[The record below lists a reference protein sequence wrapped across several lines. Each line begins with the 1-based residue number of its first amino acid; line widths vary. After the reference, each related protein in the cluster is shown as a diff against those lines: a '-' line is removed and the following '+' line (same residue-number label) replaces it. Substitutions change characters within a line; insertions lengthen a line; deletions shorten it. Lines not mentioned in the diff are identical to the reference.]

1 MFQGT
6 VIMNKSLIAA
16 WAISLGAAFYLGMNL
31 RPDSDSV
38 NKSNS
43 QEKTLKENG
52 HQNSSTVAADDSSGE
67 ARRLNANP
75 VRKKVPVNI
84 VMADLK
90 ALLGDTGMMSM
101 DMAALAESYYLV
113 KDLDEEDL
121 LEALSQLQGNL
132 NNPGNLL
139 PLMLI
144 LGRYAELNPQNA
156 MAFYENNIT
165 SPQAK
170 MVALS
175 GILSS
180 WAKTDPEGAYEWF
193 QNKGDKDN
201 SGGMMGGNSFS
212 LVYIFQGLAKKDLNG
227 AIEKLKSVGDESFK
241 LQMAVSGVASSLR
254 TKEDF
259 IEFMEKVPEFKNKN
273 AGRTV
278 IQNWVMRNPE
288 EAVAW
293 VDGLEDKKR
302 QKELSKNVFNGWMM
316 TEPQKAAEWYMGK
329 AEGDDRQMV
338 ANNIASSWGMSNPE
352 ASIAWLEKQEG
363 VDTQKSLKAIYSSAI
378 YNNPVYVA
386 DNLEKLSAEKDRK
399 EISLQ
404 LYQQLKN
411 VNKDKAQEFF
421 DKSPY
426 KEELKKTPTVN
437 ESIDFF
443 GN

>member
-1 MFQGT
+1 
-6 VIMNKSLIAA
+6 MNKSLIAA
-16 WAISLGAAFYLGMNL
+16 WAISLGAAFYVGMNL
-31 RPDSDSV
+31 RPDTATVNQPNNQERASKSKGETENTSVSVTDS
-38 NKSNS
+38 
-43 QEKTLKENG
+43 E
-52 HQNSSTVAADDSSGE
+52 GE

-75 VRKKVPVNI
+75 VRKKVPVNV

-132 NNPGNLL
+132 NNPGNML

-259 IEFMEKVPEFKNKN
+259 VEFMEKVPEFKNKN

-278 IQNWVMRNPE
+278 MQNWVMRNPD

-302 QKELSKNVFNGWMM
+302 QKELAQNVLNGWMM
-316 TEPQKAAEWYMGK
+316 TEPQKAADWYINK
-329 AEGDDRQMV
+329 AEGDDKQKAIEQIVRT
-338 ANNIASSWGMSNPE
+338 WGMNSPE
-352 ASIAWLEKQEG
+352 SSINWLEKQEG
-363 VDTQKSLKAIYSSAI
+363 VDKQKSIKAIYTSAL
-378 YNNPVYVA
+378 YSNPVYVA
-386 DNLEKLSAEKDRK
+386 DNLNKLTAENDRK
-399 EISLQ
+399 DISVQ

-411 VNKDKAQEFF
+411 VNKEKAQEFF
-421 DKSPY
+421 DKSPF
-426 KEELKKTPTVN
+426 KEDLKKAPTVN
-437 ESIDFF
+437 ESFNFI